1 MTQKVSFSEFARRY
15 CERQVNTPEGLRE
28 TLVAQKEKFEPD
40 GWLLLQCVVLD
51 SSRLGEYV
59 ILPYGGRATV
69 KEIPP
74 EGKLLSPR
82 GLCSDLSEVVAYTL
96 AEEIEA

>member
-1 MTQKVSFSEFARRY
+1 MIERITFKELARRY

-28 TLVAQKEKFEPD
+28 TLVAQKEKFEPV

-82 GLCSDLSEVVAYTL
+82 GLASDLSEVVAYTL

>member
-1 MTQKVSFSEFARRY
+1 MVEQISFDELARRY
-15 CERQVNTPEGLRE
+15 CERQENTPPGLRE
-28 TLVAQKEKFEPD
+28 TLVAQRQKFEPD

-69 KEIPP
+69 KEIPA

-82 GLCSDLSEVVAYTL
+82 GLASDLSEVVAYTL
-96 AEEIEA
+96 AKEIEK